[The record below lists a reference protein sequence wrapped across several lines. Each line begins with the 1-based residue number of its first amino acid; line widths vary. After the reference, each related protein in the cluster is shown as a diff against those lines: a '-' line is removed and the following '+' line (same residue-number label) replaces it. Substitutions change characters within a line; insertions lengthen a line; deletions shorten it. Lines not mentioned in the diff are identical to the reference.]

1 MRMLLSVNGPA
12 QYGFLVPVCTF
23 DPDSPRGVN
32 WVFPIPTP
40 RHRSTK
46 PAVGW
51 LRGRGGCNGRQ
62 EEPLDSASD
71 WVAEHTRRYVESGGE
86 DGHYWRGVPTLVL
99 TTRAASPATFGAMPS
114 STASTATTNVV
125 VASKGGDDHHP
136 LWYLNLLAEPKASIQ
151 VGADIIDVTAR
162 TATPDEKALLWPEM
176 VAVWGDYA
184 SYQEKTERDI
194 PVVILTRR

>member
-1 MRMLLSVNGPA
+1 MVD
-12 QYGFLVPVCTF
+12 T
-23 DPDSPRGVN
+23 
-32 WVFPIPTP
+32 
-40 RHRSTK
+40 
-46 PAVGW
+46 
-51 LRGRGGCNGRQ
+51 

-71 WVAEHTRRYVESGGE
+71 WVAEHTRSYVESGGE

-99 TTRAASPATFGAMPS
+99 TTRGRKSGHLRRNALIYGVHGDDH
-114 STASTATTNVV
+114 VV